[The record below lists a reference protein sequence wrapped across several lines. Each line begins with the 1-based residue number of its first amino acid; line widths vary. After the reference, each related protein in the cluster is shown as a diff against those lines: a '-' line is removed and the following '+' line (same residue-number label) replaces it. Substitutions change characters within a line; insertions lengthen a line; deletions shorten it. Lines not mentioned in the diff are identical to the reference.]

1 MLHIYKNRPTFKTK
15 HSHQLPIRAGGLIFY
30 ANYMNKIYIMIQ
42 EVINKRHYRNKSL
55 PKYIWTDLGGK
66 TDLDDINITD
76 TICREVLEET
86 NLKLFPNKG
95 KYPYNIIPLLNRLK
109 QYLTLHTTHTM
120 YFPESKYQ
128 SELVEFNHQQFNPK
142 LFGMIIK
149 SSTNKINTK
158 TNGET
163 NNGETNNGETNNGE
177 TNGWK
182 YKKKH
187 KMIKW
192 INIFGNNEH
201 LNNTPRKIGWIELN
215 DFLDTIDKSPNKL
228 HIRLN
233 NEIFIGKIKSLI
245 TDKIINEKNKLR

>member
-1 MLHIYKNRPTFKTK
+1 MQNIYQNRPTFKTNHK
-15 HSHQLPIRAGGLIFY
+15 LPIRAGGLLFY

-66 TDLDDINITD
+66 TDPDDITIAD

-109 QYLTLHTTHTM
+109 QYLTLHTTHTV
-120 YFPESKYQ
+120 YLPESKYQ
-128 SELVEFNHQQFNPK
+128 SKLVEFNHQQFNPK

-149 SSTNKINTK
+149 SSTNGKNVDK
-158 TNGET
+158 DV
-163 NNGETNNGETNNGE
+163 
-177 TNGWK
+177 
-182 YKKKH
+182 KKDVEKDVEKNSEKDVEKD

-192 INIFGNNEH
+192 INVVGVNEH
-201 LNNTPRKIGWIELN
+201 LNNTPRRIGWIELN
-215 DFLDTIDKSPNKL
+215 NFLDKIDKSPNKL

-233 NEIFIGKIKSLI
+233 NKMFIGKIRSLI
-245 TDKIINEKNKLR
+245 AAKITYGKK